1 MPSQKPLVN
10 VRQNAFLAFAG
21 SQMCARIMFARAF
34 VLIRETTSINV
45 RPNGCSALSGR
56 EMCASVMFAGACRAA
71 RVDPPSKALTKRSP
85 RQHLRRPRPSG
96 ATKRYTHN
104 DFSSKSNPRR
114 AALRW
119 YHAGRGHKVSV
130 HFPRALEQNGILA
143 RAQQILHLRQQTFIM
158 PGRATLAKETLR
170 LPVGVAL
177 THKQS
182 MHN

>member
-1 MPSQKPLVN
+1 MPSQKPSVN
-10 VRQNAFLAFAG
+10 VRQNAFFAFAG

-45 RPNGCSALSGR
+45 GSDGRPALSGR

-71 RVDPPSKALTKRSP
+71 RVDPLSKTLTKRSP
-85 RQHLRRPRPSG
+85 RQHLCRPRPSG

-130 HFPRALEQNGILA
+130 NFPRALEQNGILA
-143 RAQQILHLRQQTFIM
+143 RAQQILHLRQQTFL
-158 PGRATLAKETLR
+158 PGRATLAKETL
-170 LPVGVAL
+170 
-177 THKQS
+177 
-182 MHN
+182 